1 MQKFFNRHNK
11 KVLTTDGQHIHLARA
26 CAVVA
31 HVCLYDVSE
40 RQWYILLMQRGEAMP
55 DFKGFWC
62 LPCGYLDWDET
73 LAQAMEREVY
83 EETGLFLPELAQNS
97 ECNYVEY
104 LNITNL
110 QPWLIA
116 DQPDDTRQNIAFH
129 FAVPFSWQGE
139 FLPKLLDLYTH
150 EVADV
155 KWVKMSEAVSMSLAF
170 NHHERIAQLWQE
182 KQAWFE
188 RCVL

>member
-1 MQKFFNRHNK
+1 
-11 KVLTTDGQHIHLARA
+11 
-26 CAVVA
+26 
-31 HVCLYDVSE
+31 
-40 RQWYILLMQRGEAMP
+40 MP

-155 KWVKMSEAVSMSLAF
+155 KWVKMSEAVSMSLA
-170 NHHERIAQLWQE
+170 L
-182 KQAWFE
+182 
-188 RCVL
+188 